1 MEPNKMNDMRM
12 YEEVTLK
19 KNDSLR
25 NRIVEVESK
34 INTLKSEYDQKLLSN
49 EKFLKIYE
57 EKRNVK
63 IFGKIFRN

>member
-63 IFGKIFRN
+63 IFDKIFRN